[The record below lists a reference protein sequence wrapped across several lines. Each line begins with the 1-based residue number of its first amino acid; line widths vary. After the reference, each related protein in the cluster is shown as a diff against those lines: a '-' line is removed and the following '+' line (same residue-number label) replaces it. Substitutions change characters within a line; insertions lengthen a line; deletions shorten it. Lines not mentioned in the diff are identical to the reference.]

1 MFVFTECS
9 HLHSPP
15 ATPATVGT
23 YLKSLAL
30 NVCFLW
36 LIASHMHCLP
46 IQASTPVVG
55 GMLSLINDQRF
66 MKGLPALGFLN
77 PRLYK
82 LNGKALFDVSAANY
96 TITVDKYLK

>member
-9 HLHSPP
+9 HPHSPP
-15 ATPATVGT
+15 TVGT

-36 LIASHMHCLP
+36 LIASYMYCLP

-66 MKGLPALGFLN
+66 MKGLPTLGFLN

-82 LNGKALFDVSAANY
+82 LNGKALFDVSADNY